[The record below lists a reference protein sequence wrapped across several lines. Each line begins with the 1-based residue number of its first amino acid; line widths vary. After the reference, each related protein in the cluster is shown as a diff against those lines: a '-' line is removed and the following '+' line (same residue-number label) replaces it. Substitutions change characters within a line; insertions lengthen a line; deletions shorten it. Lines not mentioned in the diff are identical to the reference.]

1 MGKLPK
7 DFLKK
12 ISEAEFFERFDGKKW
27 VRVPVNTKEPAVQ
40 RLKEMMI
47 AEIEIN
53 VTKEAMDIGLLRRE
67 DKDWD

>member
-1 MGKLPK
+1 MPKLPK
-7 DFLKK
+7 DFLKI

-27 VRVPVNTKEPAVQ
+27 VKVPVDGKSPAVQ

-53 VTKEAMDIGLLRRE
+53 VTREALELGLLLKSDR
-67 DKDWD
+67 DLN

>member
-7 DFLKK
+7 DFLKR

-27 VRVPVNTKEPAVQ
+27 VKVPVDAKSSAVQ

-53 VTKEAMDIGLLRRE
+53 VTREALDICILLKEDRE
-67 DKDWD
+67 LN

>member
-7 DFLKK
+7 DFLKR
-12 ISEAEFFERFDGKKW
+12 IADAEFFERFDGKKW
-27 VRVPVNTKEPAVQ
+27 VKVPVDAKSPAVQ

-53 VTKEAMDIGLLRRE
+53 VTKEAMDIGLLLKE
-67 DKDWD
+67 DKEWD